1 MKHPSAASI
10 RMLLEALCK
19 ARVEF
24 IVIGG
29 AAATLHGSGTT
40 TEDLDIVPASTPE
53 NIDRLLLLLAD
64 LDAEFRYDFA
74 NRHLRPQRSHLE
86 AGGQLLLST
95 RLGPLDLLMRLHD
108 GRDYDALRSQ
118 SQTFT
123 DDSIDIDV
131 IRLPALIEI
140 KRQARTRQ
148 GQSSAADTCRTPAA
162 SRPQLGTNLPPTA
175 RRRKP
180 RTGRGGTR
188 GKLAA
193 ADSPVVDDP
202 VPDGGQDGGTPS
214 AG

>member
-1 MKHPSAASI
+1 MKHPRAASI
-10 RMLLEALCK
+10 RSLLEALWK

-64 LDAEFRYDFA
+64 LDAEFRDDLA

-95 RLGPLDLLMRLHD
+95 TLGPLDLLMRLHD
-108 GRDYDALRSQ
+108 GRDFDALRSH

-131 IRLPALIEI
+131 IRLPELIEI
-140 KRQARTRQ
+140 KRQAGRDKDKAVLPILVALLQRL
-148 GQSSAADTCRTPAA
+148 GSSSAQPSPD
-162 SRPQLGTNLPPTA
+162 RPQAQAEDETP
-175 RRRKP
+175 K
-180 RTGRGGTR
+180 
-188 GKLAA
+188 KLAA
-193 ADSPVVDDP
+193 SEHSEDP
-202 VPDGGQDGGTPS
+202 KTKPGGGQDGG
-214 AG
+214 